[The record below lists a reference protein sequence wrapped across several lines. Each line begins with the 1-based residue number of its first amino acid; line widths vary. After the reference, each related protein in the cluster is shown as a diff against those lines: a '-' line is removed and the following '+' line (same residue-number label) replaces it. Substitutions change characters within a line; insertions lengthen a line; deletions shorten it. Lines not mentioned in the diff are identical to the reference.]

1 MFAAMLRLAVIG
13 LMILGGCVVLPT
25 TEPAPESGAPLV
37 HISKKDVDPPLLDTP
52 AILKKDVPTHIFE
65 VTGAVQQLNVTGLLR
80 YYWYYD
86 LKHQTGIP
94 LEFYRACSPTQRC
107 ILTPCTLPKPT
118 KSDHRLLLVVSDG
131 DLVENAK
138 DPYHFPAGTAFDS
151 VEWQIQLV
159 NECVEF

>member
-1 MFAAMLRLAVIG
+1 MLRATFCLAVIS
-13 LMILGGCVVLPT
+13 LTAMNACVVLPA
-25 TEPAPESGAPLV
+25 TEPAPDKGASIV
-37 HISKKDVDPPLLDTP
+37 HISKKDVDPPLLETP
-52 AILKKDVPTHIFE
+52 VILKKDVPTHIFE

-86 LKHQTGIP
+86 LKLQTGIP

-118 KSDHRLLLVVSDG
+118 KSTHRLLLVVSDG
-131 DLVENAK
+131 DLVDIAK
-138 DPYHFPAGTAFDS
+138 DPYHFPTGTAFDS